1 MHGLPRYG
9 KTPFKFSLAHQAFS
23 LRPYTIQLVLI
34 QPNICLCRF
43 ELSRLAGLQP
53 ASSQLARIED
63 DISRQFEEERRRIQK
78 DQRSRAKRGAMA
90 VVSIFYLF
98 VIYYCTPY
106 LILSGLF
113 VPAVQVQRYIS

>member
-1 MHGLPRYG
+1 ML
-9 KTPFKFSLAHQAFS
+9 L
-23 LRPYTIQLVLI
+23 
-34 QPNICLCRF
+34 QPNIRLCSF
-43 ELSRLAGLQP
+43 ELSLLAGLQP

-90 VVSIFYLF
+90 VVSIFFKISYLLLSQ
-98 VIYYCTPY
+98 Y

-113 VPAVQVQRYIS
+113 VPTVQRYIS